1 MERRKAI
8 LDAAEAL
15 LAEQGY
21 EAATLKAA
29 GERAGIP
36 IASMYHYF
44 ADRYQVDAELLQR
57 HLGELDRLIGAT
69 LAEPRAQTLRE
80 AVDVMIDLLLDYLR
94 RHRSCTE
101 LWFAGRHT
109 TLDEMVRAFDEA
121 QAERLWRHLVEQR
134 LVPADTPCSSCCSPS
149 RWAPGCSTSRS
160 GARLLA
166 TMPSSTRR
174 AASSPRT
181 WRRTFPKGR
190 GDDIAYG
197 RPVLAESGDRFGVP
211 VVGRRGVVGGRAG
224 HRHDLRLDELAGRC
238 APTRR
243 GSWVAPFSRRPRAAI
258 SAARAA

>member
-134 LVPADTPCSSCCSPS
+134 LVPADTPLLVL
-149 RWAPGCSTSRS
+149 
-160 GARLLA
+160 LLA
-166 TMPSSTRR
+166 FEVGTRLFDIAFR
-174 AASSPRT
+174 RSPA
-181 WRRTFPKGR
+181 
-190 GDDIAYG
+190 GDDAIIDEARRLVTAYLETYVSKG
-197 RPVLAESGDRFGVP
+197 
-211 VVGRRGVVGGRAG
+211 
-224 HRHDLRLDELAGRC
+224 
-238 APTRR
+238 TR
-243 GSWVAPFSRRPRAAI
+243 
-258 SAARAA
+258 